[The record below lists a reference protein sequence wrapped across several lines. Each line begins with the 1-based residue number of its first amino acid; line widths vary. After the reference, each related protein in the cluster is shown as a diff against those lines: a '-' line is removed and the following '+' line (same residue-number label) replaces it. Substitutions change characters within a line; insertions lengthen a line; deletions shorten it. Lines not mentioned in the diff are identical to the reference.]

1 MFLRSRATGIFILS
15 RYLATVRRETSY
27 PFPTSAARSFSS
39 LSGWRLSS
47 ASTSSLISASTSLL
61 VNSPPSSPRLSEKKN
76 RSGEY
81 APRRG
86 GVFVVGGPGDDG
98 YVVARQ
104 RGNVLDHRGPQR
116 MHVLGQEVIF
126 LYFHDCGHD
135 GKQRFASLP
144 DELYEIACGIEPRHY
159 ELPVLPF
166 LPGSRVAFHASY
178 GIGESLFYLQVR
190 GSRNRDGDVFAV
202 HVYYEIRDYSGC
214 GLVPP
219 VPSDAPGFGLRF
231 SIRSIAFFTRSG
243 EAFIRDM
250 MRCECFIV
258 NSEK

>member
-1 MFLRSRATGIFILS
+1 
-15 RYLATVRRETSY
+15 
-27 PFPTSAARSFSS
+27 
-39 LSGWRLSS
+39 
-47 ASTSSLISASTSLL
+47 
-61 VNSPPSSPRLSEKKN
+61 
-76 RSGEY
+76 
-81 APRRG
+81 
-86 GVFVVGGPGDDG
+86 
-98 YVVARQ
+98 
-104 RGNVLDHRGPQR
+104 

-178 GIGESLFYLQVR
+178 GIGESLFYLQVG

-219 VPSDAPGFGLRF
+219 GAERCAGFRIEVQYQVYRVLHAFRRSLHLGYDA
-231 SIRSIAFFTRSG
+231 
-243 EAFIRDM
+243 M
-250 MRCECFIV
+250 
-258 NSEK
+258 